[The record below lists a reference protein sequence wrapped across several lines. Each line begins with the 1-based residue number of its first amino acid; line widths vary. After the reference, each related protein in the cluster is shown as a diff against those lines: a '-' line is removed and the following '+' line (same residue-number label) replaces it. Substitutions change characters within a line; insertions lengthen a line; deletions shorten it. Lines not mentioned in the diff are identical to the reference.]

1 MHIVYNFE
9 PQRPQMKIALLTLG
23 TRGDVQPYA
32 ELAKALNTRGYHAV
46 LSSGSNF
53 ATLADQYGVEFVPV
67 KADFQA
73 LINSE
78 EGKAM
83 MKNPFLARKHFKK
96 VVQPMMIDAMREF
109 FELSKSVDCVL
120 YHVKSLADFFA
131 DQFPEKM
138 IRANVIP
145 AIEPTSAF
153 PNPVFSALSL
163 PRFLNR
169 FTYKLADLGL
179 AMMNDAIREFRRT
192 VSLTPDLPK
201 KSPCP
206 SIYGVSP
213 SFLPKPS
220 DYPANSLFSG
230 FWHSRSTQDLPFEI
244 SNFLNGNKKT
254 ILITFGSMPFE
265 TSFDL
270 ETALRQTSA
279 ILDIK
284 IVVVRGWG
292 VVSSSIENES
302 IKVIDSAPYD
312 KLISKVDG
320 VAFHG
325 GVGTMAECLR
335 AGTPFVTCP
344 VIYPM
349 GDQHFWGKRAFELGC
364 SPKPVALKKLSQ
376 DILISQVREI
386 LSTQRYRDNCRRM
399 AQLIAGEDGLRTAIE
414 FVESNVEPL

>member
-1 MHIVYNFE
+1 M
-9 PQRPQMKIALLTLG
+9 RIALLTLG

-32 ELAKALNTRGYHAV
+32 ELAKAFNAKGHDSV

-53 ATLADQYGVEFVPV
+53 AALANQYGVDFIPV

-73 LINSE
+73 LINSD

-83 MKNPFLARKHFKK
+83 MKNPFLARKHFKS
-96 VVQPMMIDAMREF
+96 VVQPMMIDSMREF
-109 FELSKSVDCVL
+109 FKLSKSVDCVL

-145 AIEPTSAF
+145 AIEPTSEF

-163 PRFLNR
+163 PSFLNR

-179 AMMNDAIREFRRT
+179 AMMNDAIRKFRSAE
-192 VSLTPDLPK
+192 SLTPDLRKP
-201 KSPCP
+201 PQCP

-220 DYPANSLFSG
+220 DYPVSSLFTG
-230 FWHSRSTQDLPFEI
+230 FWHSRSTLELPSDI
-244 SNFLNGNKKT
+244 SNFLSGNKKT

-265 TSFDL
+265 TSFEL
-270 ETALRQTSA
+270 ETTLQH
-279 ILDIK
+279 ICNNLDIK
-284 IVVVRGWG
+284 MIVVRGWG
-292 VVSSSIENES
+292 IVSSSIENES
-302 IKVIDSAPYD
+302 IKIIDSAPYD
-312 KLISKVDG
+312 RLISKVDG
-320 VAFHG
+320 VVFHG
-325 GVGTMAECLR
+325 GIGTMAECLR
-335 AGTPFVTCP
+335 AGTPFFTCP

-349 GDQHFWGKRAFELGC
+349 GDQYFWGKRAFEIGC

-376 DILISQVREI
+376 EILISKVREI
-386 LSTQRYRDNCRRM
+386 LSVKAYRDTCKKM
-399 AQLIAGEDGLRTAIE
+399 AEPLSREDGLGTAIE
-414 FVESNVEPL
+414 FVESHVKLS